1 MNKLT
6 LEKESVRQLV
16 QAYTALSLA
25 WELTKHH
32 VDDPATN
39 QALCALI
46 KTNKLAAELLERVL
60 QNLLPNGLPADPA
73 TEAWPDLLM

>member
-1 MNKLT
+1 MSKLT

-32 VDDPATN
+32 ADDPSTN
-39 QALCALI
+39 PTLCALM
-46 KTNKLAAELLERVL
+46 KTNKLAIELLERVL
-60 QNLLPNGLPADPA
+60 QNLLYKGRPVDPIA
-73 TEAWPDLLM
+73 EAWPDLLM